1 MPVALAMAATDRS
14 ISAHRM
20 TKVSPTAMTPVT
32 DTWVRMLAALS
43 SEAKELL
50 ATLKKTSRTIRV
62 TNGAMLRIWVR
73 TKAPTVIV
81 ISGMVIRRPPAGG
94 PC

>member
-1 MPVALAMAATDRS
+1 MPVALAIAATDRS

-32 DTWVRMLAALS
+32 EIWVRMLAALS
-43 SEAKELL
+43 NEANDRL
-50 ATLKKTSRTIRV
+50 ATLKNTSRMIRV
-62 TNGAMLRIWVR
+62 RNGAMLRIWLL
-73 TKAPTVIV
+73 TKLL
-81 ISGMVIRRPPAGG
+81 MRPPAAG